1 MKAMRYHSYGDSD
14 VLVDE
19 EAKRPTAGR
28 GQVLLRVAGTS
39 FNMLDVALR
48 AGILRDAIPLTFPHT
63 PNCDVS
69 GVIVEVGD
77 GVAAWRA
84 GDAVIALLPP
94 DAPGAAADYVVAP
107 AEALA
112 AAPGAV
118 DLADAAA
125 LPLAGLT
132 AWQALFEYAE
142 LRSGQSLLI
151 NGAGGGVGGYAVQLA
166 VRAGAIVTATV
177 SARSRDRVTAYG
189 ASRIIDHTTTPIVRA
204 VGDQRFDAVLQ
215 LVRDT
220 PEQTARLASL
230 VTDGGTFVST
240 ATPGPDRPGRDVRV
254 RQVLVRSDAAQLA
267 DLAASVD
274 AGQLRI
280 EVAQRRPLTDLAG
293 VHDDAVAGRLAG
305 KTVLI
310 P

>member
-1 MKAMRYHSYGDSD
+1 MKAMRYHSYGDSG
-14 VLVDE
+14 VLVGE
-19 EAKRPTAGR
+19 EVDRPATGP

-48 AGILRDAIPLTFPHT
+48 LGILRDAISLTFPHI

-69 GVIVEVGD
+69 GIVVEIGD
-77 GVAAWRA
+77 GVSGWHA
-84 GDAVIALLPP
+84 GDPVIALLPP

-112 AAPGAV
+112 AAPRTV
-118 DLADAAA
+118 DLADTAA

-166 VRAGAIVTATV
+166 ARSGALVTATV
-177 SARSRDRVTAYG
+177 SPRSRDRVTSYG
-189 ASRIIDHTTTPIVRA
+189 AAQTVDHTTTPIMAA
-204 VGDQRFDAVLQ
+204 VANRRFDAVLQ

-220 PEQTARLASL
+220 PEQTALLANL

-240 ATPGPDRPGRDVRV
+240 TTPGPDHPERNIRI
-254 RQVLVRSDAAQLA
+254 RQVLVRSDAAQLT
-267 DLAASVD
+267 DLTTRVD
-274 AGQLRI
+274 AGTLKI
-280 EVAQRRPLTDLAG
+280 AVAQRRPLTDLPTI
-293 VHDDAVAGRLAG
+293 HDDALAG
-305 KTVLI
+305 HLPGKTILI

>member
-1 MKAMRYHSYGDSD
+1 MKAVRYHSYGDSD

-19 EAKRPTAGR
+19 EVKRPTAGP
-28 GQVLLRVAGTS
+28 GQVVLRVAGTS

-48 AGILRDAIPLTFPHT
+48 AGVLREAIPLTFPHT

-69 GVIVEVGD
+69 GVVVEVGD
-77 GVAAWRA
+77 GVAGWHA
-84 GDAVIALLPP
+84 GDPVIALLPP

-107 AEALA
+107 SEALA
-112 AAPGAV
+112 PAPAAV

-142 LRSGQSLLI
+142 LGSGHTLLI

-166 VRAGAIVTATV
+166 VRTGAIVTATV
-177 SARSRDRVTAYG
+177 SPRSRDRTTAHG
-189 ASRIIDHTTTPIVRA
+189 VARIIDYTTTPILRA
-204 VGDQRFDAVLQ
+204 VEDQRFDAVLQ

-220 PEQTARLASL
+220 PEQSARLANL
-230 VTDGGTFVST
+230 VTDGGIFVST
-240 ATPGPDRPGRDVRV
+240 ATPGPTHSGRGLRV
-254 RQVLVRSDAAQLA
+254 RQVFVRSDAAQLA
-267 DLAASVD
+267 ELAARVD
-274 AGQLRI
+274 VGELRI
-280 EVAQRRPLTDLAG
+280 DVAQRRPLTDLAA

>member
-1 MKAMRYHSYGDSD
+1 MKAMRYHTYGDSD
-14 VLVDE
+14 VLVHE
-19 EAKRPTAGR
+19 EAKRPAAGP

-48 AGILRDAIPLTFPHT
+48 AGILRATVPLTFPHV
-63 PNCDVS
+63 PNCDVA
-69 GVIVEVGD
+69 GVVVEVGD
-77 GVAAWRA
+77 GVAGWHA
-84 GDAVIALLPP
+84 GDPVIALLPP

-118 DLADAAA
+118 DLADASA

-142 LRSGQSLLI
+142 LRSGHRLLI

-166 VRAGAIVTATV
+166 VRAGAVVTATA

-189 ASRIIDHTTTPIVRA
+189 ATRIIDYATTPIRRA
-204 VGDQRFDAVLQ
+204 VGDQRFDTVLQ

-220 PEQTARLASL
+220 PEQTALLADL
-230 VTDGGTFVST
+230 VADGGTFVST
-240 ATPGPDRPGRDVRV
+240 ATPGPGDPGRDVRV

-267 DLAASVD
+267 ELAARVD
-274 AGQLRI
+274 AGQIRI
-280 EVAQRRPLTDLAG
+280 DVARRRPLRELAT
-293 VHDDAVAGRLAG
+293 VHDEAVAGRLAG